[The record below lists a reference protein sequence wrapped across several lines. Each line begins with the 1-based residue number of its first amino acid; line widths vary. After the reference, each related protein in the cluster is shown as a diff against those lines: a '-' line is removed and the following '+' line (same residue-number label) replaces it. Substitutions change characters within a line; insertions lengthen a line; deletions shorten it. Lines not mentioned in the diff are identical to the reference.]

1 MDTIKRTPLGES
13 YWNGQGAYKEDLDS
27 LLNQMPLVGSAET
40 LNGELIRA
48 ANRLYY
54 DYCNNGNGNAA
65 EYRYVDDWG
74 GCDDD
79 DYEDGHREWNPY
91 YEKFYRLI
99 LDTLET
105 VKNEFD
111 WNKFLENMKTLE
123 RMTVDYEPGFEDK
136 DMAVYD
142 YMMDAVVWYVL
153 NHPDRELPASYDK
166 DIVKH

>member
-13 YWNGQGAYKEDLDS
+13 YWNGQGAYKEDLDR
-27 LLNQMPLVGSAET
+27 LIDQMPLLGSAET

-54 DYCNNGNGNAA
+54 DYCNNGNGNAV
-65 EYRYVDDWG
+65 EVRYESGWTG
-74 GCDDD
+74 GDDD
-79 DYEDGHREWNPY
+79 DEHEIRSWNPY

-105 VKNEFD
+105 AKNEFD

-142 YMMDAVVWYVL
+142 YMMDVVVWYVL

>member
-13 YWNGQGAYKEDLDS
+13 YWNGQGAYKEYLDR
-27 LLNQMPLVGSAET
+27 LNDQMPLMGSAET

-54 DYCNNGNGNAA
+54 DYCNNGNGNAV
-65 EYRYVDDWG
+65 EVRYESDWTGGDEDD
-74 GCDDD
+74 
-79 DYEDGHREWNPY
+79 EHEIRSWNPY

-105 VKNEFD
+105 AKNEFD

>member
-1 MDTIKRTPLGES
+1 MNTIKRTPLGES
-13 YWNGQGAYKEDLDS
+13 YWNGQGAYKEDLNR
-27 LLNQMPLVGSAET
+27 LLDQMPLKGSAET

-54 DYCNNGNGNAA
+54 DYCNNGNGNAV
-65 EYRYVDDWG
+65 EVRYESDWTGGDEDDEHEIRLW
-74 GCDDD
+74 
-79 DYEDGHREWNPY
+79 HPY

-142 YMMDAVVWYVL
+142 YMMDVVVWYVL